1 MNPLVPRLIDR
12 PTVVD
17 LDAPDWAAMDT
28 AKIIAA
34 PEDPADWPRWR
45 AVLDQWRAGVAD
57 RHPIGAAA
65 YEQPEG
71 RWAQTCFAIAQIWLW
86 DELLYDFAR
95 ECFTPER
102 LLADAD
108 RRFGGFD
115 GIVLWHA
122 YPVIGIDDRNQ
133 WDFYRDVPG
142 LTELVRTL
150 QDAGVAVFVDY
161 NPWDTGTR
169 RGDSDAA
176 ELVAV
181 VTELGAD
188 GIFLDTLK
196 EADADLVAGPRGRP
210 AGHRAGERIHP
221 AAGPARRAPAVLGA
235 VVRRLGGSRG
245 DPIALRGAAAPAAP
259 RTPLAPPARR
269 GVAVGLSSTASG

>member
-86 DELLYDFAR
+86 DELLYDFD
-95 ECFTPER
+95 P
-102 LLADAD
+102 
-108 RRFGGFD
+108 
-115 GIVLWHA
+115 
-122 YPVIGIDDRNQ
+122 
-133 WDFYRDVPG
+133 
-142 LTELVRTL
+142 
-150 QDAGVAVFVDY
+150 
-161 NPWDTGTR
+161 
-169 RGDSDAA
+169 
-176 ELVAV
+176 
-181 VTELGAD
+181 
-188 GIFLDTLK
+188 
-196 EADADLVAGPRGRP
+196 
-210 AGHRAGERIHP
+210 
-221 AAGPARRAPAVLGA
+221 RRASPPSGCSRTRIA
-235 VVRRLGGSRG
+235 GSAG
-245 DPIALRGAAAPAAP
+245 
-259 RTPLAPPARR
+259 
-269 GVAVGLSSTASG
+269 STASCCGTPIP